1 MSGAGTAAKP
11 RHRFCW
17 VCSRQLHGN
26 FHRVA
31 IGFDG
36 LEHIVHADCAKR
48 EGMQV
53 IPGKHLAAEQNE
65 AARLPKPRG
74 H

>member
-11 RHRFCW
+11 PHRWCW

-31 IGFDG
+31 IGQDG
-36 LEHIVHADCAKR
+36 HEHIVHADCAER
-48 EGMQV
+48 EGLEIV
-53 IPGKHLAAEQNE
+53 PGKHLAKSE
-65 AARLPKPRG
+65 KPR
-74 H
+74 

>member
-11 RHRFCW
+11 RLRFCW

-31 IGFDG
+31 IVDG
-36 LEHIVHADCAKR
+36 HEVIVHATCAER
-48 EGMQV
+48 ERLEV
-53 IPGKHLAAEQNE
+53 KPDAHLATPTPS
-65 AARLPKPRG
+65 RTPPPRTPPK
-74 H
+74 